1 METFRLQD
9 PFLSMSKLG
18 LNGAPKVEFVSAGV
32 CCQVII

>member
-9 PFLSMSKLG
+9 PFLSNSRLG
-18 LNGAPKVEFVSAGV
+18 VNGAPKVEFVSTGV